1 MTDTSKTA
9 DTSNPGDRFVSK
21 LSALTIRDSDGN
33 LVWKHGI
40 RYQDGRPFTG
50 LDMYPEMH

>member
-9 DTSNPGDRFVSK
+9 DTSNPGDRLVSK
-21 LSALTIRDSDGN
+21 LSDLTIRDRDGS

-40 RYQDGRPFTG
+40 RYQDGRLFTG